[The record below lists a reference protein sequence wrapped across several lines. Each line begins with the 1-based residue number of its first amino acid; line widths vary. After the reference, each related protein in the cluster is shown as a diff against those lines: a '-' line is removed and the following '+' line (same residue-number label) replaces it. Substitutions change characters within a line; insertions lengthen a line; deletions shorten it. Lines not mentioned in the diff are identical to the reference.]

1 MTQKKTLESRI
12 DEIIEAPRDF
22 PVIEITDKEIVEDL
36 FKDDK
41 RGLLLLCDKYKK
53 QMNIEK
59 AYWTLFDDYSLFI
72 TKQPFDYM
80 EMP

>member
-12 DEIIEAPRDF
+12 DEIIEAPMDF
-22 PVIEITDKEIVEDL
+22 PVIEITDKETIEDL

-72 TKQPFDYM
+72 TKQPFDCVEM
-80 EMP
+80 E

>member
-1 MTQKKTLESRI
+1 MTQKKTLENRI

-22 PVIEITDKEIVEDL
+22 PVIEITDKETIEDL
-36 FKDDK
+36 FKNDK

-53 QMNIEK
+53 QMKIEK

-72 TKQPFDYM
+72 TKQPFNCV

>member
-1 MTQKKTLESRI
+1 MTQKKTLENRI

-22 PVIEITDKEIVEDL
+22 PVIEITDKETIEDL
-36 FKDDK
+36 FKNDK

-59 AYWTLFDDYSLFI
+59 AYWTLFDDDSLFI
-72 TKQPFDYM
+72 TKQPFNCV